1 MILDREFQ
9 LEIMTKMA
17 EVYPAGYNF
26 WGDNNYQDE
35 TSQNKLY
42 ANLYYLQSHG
52 LLEPKSIHYTVGLGG
67 QGSWAL
73 GNTRLN
79 HKGMDFLA
87 DDGGLSAILGTVIIK
102 FETDQ
107 LKAILAA
114 KIMSS
119 DLSLERKTTM
129 IHAIKELSAEGLK
142 HLTTKIVDV
151 GWDNL
156 DSLMALIQSSLPL

>member
-9 LEIMTKMA
+9 LEIMKKMA
-17 EVYPAGYNF
+17 EVYPAAYNF
-26 WGDNNYQDE
+26 WTDLDYRDKENQH
-35 TSQNKLY
+35 KLY
-42 ANLYYLQSHG
+42 SNLYYLQSHG
-52 LLEPKSIHYTVGLGG
+52 LLESKSIHYTNSLDGI
-67 QGSWAL
+67 GSWTL

-87 DDGGLSAILGTVIIK
+87 DDGGLSAILGTVTIK
-102 FETDQ
+102 FETEQ

-119 DLSLERKTTM
+119 DLSPERKTTM
-129 IHAIKELSAEGLK
+129 IDAIKELPAEGLK

-156 DSLMALIQSSLPL
+156 DSLMALIQGSLS